1 MLSREGSRG
10 SFDSPGGLDD
20 SFRTSTDSPT
30 GSSFATPGGG
40 SAVSSPGFTG
50 GKRMGVGSG
59 SMGSGLGGGGVIGTP
74 GSVKSTKD
82 RALDRLLSD
91 SDDDEDYS
99 QSRRAFANAA
109 RVDSD

>member
-1 MLSREGSRG
+1 M
-10 SFDSPGGLDD
+10 
-20 SFRTSTDSPT
+20 
-30 GSSFATPGGG
+30 GGG
-40 SAVSSPGFTG
+40 SS
-50 GKRMGVGSG
+50 
-59 SMGSGLGGGGVIGTP
+59 GGVIGTP

>member
-1 MLSREGSRG
+1 M
-10 SFDSPGGLDD
+10 
-20 SFRTSTDSPT
+20 
-30 GSSFATPGGG
+30 
-40 SAVSSPGFTG
+40 SSPGFTG
-50 GKRMGVGSG
+50 GKRMASL
-59 SMGSGLGGGGVIGTP
+59 SSGLGGGSSGGVIGTP

-91 SDDDEDYS
+91 SDVDEDYS

>member
-1 MLSREGSRG
+1 M
-10 SFDSPGGLDD
+10 
-20 SFRTSTDSPT
+20 
-30 GSSFATPGGG
+30 
-40 SAVSSPGFTG
+40 SSPGFTG

-59 SMGSGLGGGGVIGTP
+59 SMGSGSMGSGLGGGGSGGVIGTP

-99 QSRRAFANAA
+99 QSRHAFANAA